1 MVLRDIKG
9 TNPNM
14 EERDEITCLNEYQNL
29 ASRTAKF
36 SPGKVNGLT
45 YTALGLNGEA
55 GEYAEVIKKM
65 LRDNEGKLN
74 PEIQQKALLELGDT
88 LWYLSQAA
96 RIAGFTLQQVAE
108 ANIRKLES
116 RRERGK
122 IHGEGDNR

>member
-1 MVLRDIKG
+1 M
-9 TNPNM
+9 
-14 EERDEITCLNEYQNL
+14 DEDKLEGLNQYQNL

-36 SPGKVNGLT
+36 SPGKIDGLT

-65 LRDNEGKLN
+65 LRDHEGKLT
-74 PEIQQKALLELGDT
+74 PEVQQKALLELGDT

-108 ANIRKLES
+108 ANIKKLES
-116 RRERGK
+116 RKDRGK
-122 IHGEGDNR
+122 IHGDGDNR

>member
-1 MVLRDIKG
+1 MTDDSKLEG
-9 TNPNM
+9 
-14 EERDEITCLNEYQNL
+14 LNQYQNL

-36 SPGKVNGLT
+36 SPGKIDGLT

-65 LRDNEGKLN
+65 LRDDDGKLTS
-74 PEIQQKALLELGDT
+74 EVKQKALLELGDT

-108 ANIRKLES
+108 ANIKKLES
-116 RRERGK
+116 RNKRGK
-122 IHGEGDNR
+122 IHGSGDDR